1 LPHHHL
7 LFRYNHI
14 FSVCLLYTNHSKI
27 TICKNNSCFLA
38 IIYTE
43 YPVWIEWVDL
53 YRISRGSC
61 LPVNEKF
68 YQALAFQEQNELT
81 EEMKEK
87 LIDKVLV
94 YPDNKIEIHLGKR
107 AIITGN

>member
-1 LPHHHL
+1 MPRESIPRSL
-7 LFRYNHI
+7 LRGIDLHI
-14 FSVCLLYTNHSKI
+14 YWRSWGVNCN
-27 TICKNNSCFLA
+27 